1 MKKVIIIGATS
12 GLGRELAQHYINS
25 GNIVGIAGRRENLLE
40 EIKNLNP
47 SNVYTMKLD
56 SSKPE
61 AIEQLNSL
69 IEKMGGMDVF
79 VYCSGTGYINKELN
93 IEKEMQTV
101 EVNVYGFTQLINIAY
116 HYFKEKGKG
125 HIAAI
130 ASVSGIRTL
139 SICPSYCASKRY
151 DMMYLKALRQLS
163 IKEKLNIKI
172 TTINPGFTK
181 TALIQSRNYPLTT
194 SLEKGGRLLYKA
206 IEKGRKR
213 TFIPYYWGLIS
224 YLMLCIPYFIWKKI
238 I

>member
-12 GLGRELAQHYINS
+12 GLGRELALHYINS
-25 GNIVGIAGRRENLLE
+25 GNIVGIAGRRGNLLE
-40 EIKNLNP
+40 EIKSLNH
-47 SNVYTMKLD
+47 SNVYTMELD

-61 AIEQLNSL
+61 AKEKLNNL
-69 IEKMGGMDVF
+69 IEEMGGMDLF
-79 VYCSGTGYINKELN
+79 VYCSGTGYVNKELE
-93 IEKEMQTV
+93 IQKEIQTV

-116 HYFKEKGKG
+116 HYFKEKGNG

-151 DMMYLKALRQLS
+151 NMMYLKALRQLS
-163 IKEKLNIKI
+163 KKEKLNIKI
-172 TTINPGFTK
+172 STINPGFIK

-194 SLEKGGRLLYKA
+194 SLEKGGKLLYKA
-206 IEKGRKR
+206 IEKGNKR
-213 TFIPYYWGLIS
+213 SFIPSYWGLIS
-224 YLMLCIPYFIWKKI
+224 YLIPLIPNFIWKKI